1 MSMRIAT
8 INIPDSYLESFE
20 SLIELGFFNSRSQI
34 VREALREFLDKEQ
47 QFIEEMKTDNF
58 KKIKAIQLKKVNS
71 S

>member
-1 MSMRIAT
+1 MRIAT